1 MRQYNQVIVSSR
13 YLEVPDKNQ
22 EVPDDVS
29 MLKQCIYM
37 KKTNLKHIFLFY
49 FWYGIYHLKSNS
61 HTIESVKDPY
71 SVQSINAHIHLWIL
85 FITVH

>member
-37 KKTNLKHIFLFY
+37 KKDKFKTYISLLFLI
-49 FWYGIYHLKSNS
+49 WNIS
-61 HTIESVKDPY
+61 P
-71 SVQSINAHIHLWIL
+71 
-85 FITVH
+85 